1 MSPVN
6 THFSFMRAA
15 AVRNEVSSNSREN
28 ILAAAKRVAQAHGY
42 SGLNFRDLAEDV
54 GIRAASI
61 YHHFPSKAALGASVA
76 RRYWEDSA
84 AALDALLAESSDPV
98 RCLHQYPDTFRQAL
112 ESDNRMC
119 LCSFMAAEYDDLPEA
134 VKKEVQTFAD
144 VNVAWLSKV
153 LSAAAVV
160 SSEESERRARAIFAA
175 VAGAQLIAR
184 SRSDISLYDGLIESY
199 RVAGLLPA

>member
-1 MSPVN
+1 MFPVN

-98 RCLHQYPDTFRQAL
+98 RCLRQYPDTFRKAL